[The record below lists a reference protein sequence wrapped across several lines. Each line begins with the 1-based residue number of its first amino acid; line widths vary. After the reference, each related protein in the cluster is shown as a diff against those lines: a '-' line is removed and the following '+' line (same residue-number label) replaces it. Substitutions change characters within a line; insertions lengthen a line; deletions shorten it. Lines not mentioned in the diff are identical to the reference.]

1 MALMLVLPVV
11 VSCSPYQQPIHIGPR
26 IDNIEIPQQIY
37 LVGQIYEFKITT
49 TSTYQQLTFSSN
61 DNSIKFENSH
71 LIFSP
76 TIPVTARTI
85 MVTAKDSLGAS
96 SMPYPCTLPEA
107 SDGSS
112 NSLLP

>member
-1 MALMLVLPVV
+1 MAIMLVLPVV
-11 VSCSPYQQPIHIGPR
+11 LSCSPYQPLIHIGPR

-37 LVGQIYEFKITT
+37 LVGQIYKFKITT
-49 TSTYQQLTFSSN
+49 VSSYAIFYSSN
-61 DNSIKFENSH
+61 DNSIKFENDH

-76 TIPVTARTI
+76 TTPVAARTI
-85 MVTAKDSLGAS
+85 YVTAKDSLGAS

-107 SDGSS
+107 FDGSS